1 MDALIVDDEPLAR
14 LRLRTML
21 AEHADVRIVGEC
33 GGAMEAATAI
43 ERRRP
48 DVVFLDVQMPRTDGF
63 GLLRSLPPAA
73 APHVIFVTAHAG
85 HAVQAF
91 EIDAVDYLLKPYDD
105 ARLAVTVGRAR
116 ALLNGKSRGT
126 GVVTS
131 SYQMLELVGSG
142 SMGQVYK
149 AHDQRLRRTVAIKLL
164 APELSGEQELE
175 RRFLQ
180 EAKTAA
186 VLDHPNVCTL
196 LGAERTDDG
205 RPFLVMPFYSG
216 ETVKAK
222 IARGPLPIE
231 EARDYALQT
240 AAGLSH
246 AHTADIV
253 HRDIKPAN
261 LMVTASGLVKI
272 LDFGIAKVGSEKLT
286 QAGVLLGT
294 LAYMSP
300 EQAAGEPVDHKTDL
314 WALGAVLY
322 EMLTGNPPF
331 AEFLDGDLLSLFCAI
346 QLRDPAPIRSLRP
359 EVPEAL
365 ATIVHQLLQKDPTR
379 RPQDATTVE
388 RMLADDPGSPLESC

>member
-33 GGAMEAATAI
+33 GDAMEAATAI

-73 APHVIFVTAHAG
+73 APHVIFVTTHAG

-116 ALLNGKSRGT
+116 ALLSGNSRGT
-126 GVVTS
+126 GVLTS

-149 AHDQRLRRTVAIKLL
+149 AHDQRLQRTVAIKLL

-231 EARDYALQT
+231 QARDHALQT
-240 AAGLSH
+240 TAGLSH
-246 AHTADIV
+246 AHAAGIV

-331 AEFLDGDLLSLFCAI
+331 AECLDGDLLSLFCAI

-359 EVPEAL
+359 EVPETL
-365 ATIVHQLLQKDPTR
+365 ATIVHQLLQKDPAR
-379 RPQDATTVE
+379 RPPDAATVQ
-388 RMLADDPGSPLESC
+388 RMLADDPESPLESC

>member
-1 MDALIVDDEPLAR
+1 
-14 LRLRTML
+14 
-21 AEHADVRIVGEC
+21 
-33 GGAMEAATAI
+33 
-43 ERRRP
+43 
-48 DVVFLDVQMPRTDGF
+48 
-63 GLLRSLPPAA
+63 
-73 APHVIFVTAHAG
+73 
-85 HAVQAF
+85 
-91 EIDAVDYLLKPYDD
+91 
-105 ARLAVTVGRAR
+105 
-116 ALLNGKSRGT
+116 
-126 GVVTS
+126 
-131 SYQMLELVGSG
+131 
-142 SMGQVYK
+142 
-149 AHDQRLRRTVAIKLL
+149 L

-231 EARDYALQT
+231 QARDYALQT

-246 AHTADIV
+246 AHAAGIV

-286 QAGVLLGT
+286 QAGMLLGT

-300 EQAAGEPVDHKTDL
+300 EQAGGEPVDHKTDL

-322 EMLTGNPPF
+322 EMVTGNPPF
-331 AEFLDGDLLSLFCAI
+331 AECLDGDLLSLFCAI

-359 EVPEAL
+359 EVPETL
-365 ATIVHQLLQKDPTR
+365 ATIVHQLLQKDPAR
-379 RPQDATTVE
+379 RPQDAATEE
-388 RMLADDPGSPLESC
+388 RMLKW

>member
-21 AEHADVRIVGEC
+21 ADHPDVRIVGEC
-33 GGAMEAATAI
+33 ADANEAAETV
-43 ERRRP
+43 ERHHP
-48 DVVFLDVQMPRTDGF
+48 DVVFLDVQMPQTDGF

-73 APHVIFVTAHAG
+73 TPHVIFVTAHAG

-91 EIDAVDYLLKPYDD
+91 EIDAVDFLLKPYDD
-105 ARLAVTVGRAR
+105 ARLAVTVNRAR
-116 ALLNGKSRGT
+116 ALLTARSRGHRPLN
-126 GVVTS
+126 S
-131 SYQMLELVGSG
+131 AYQVLEMLGSG

-164 APELSGEQELE
+164 APELSGEVELE
-175 RRFLQ
+175 RRFFQ

-196 LGAERTDDG
+196 LGVETGDDG

-222 IARGPLPIE
+222 IARGPLPIA
-231 EARDYALQT
+231 EARDYARQT
-240 AAGLSH
+240 AAGLAH
-246 AHTADIV
+246 AHAAGIV

-261 LMVTASGLVKI
+261 LMVTASGLVKL
-272 LDFGIAKVGSEKLT
+272 LDFGIAKVGTEKLT
-286 QAGVLLGT
+286 RAGVLLGT

-300 EQAAGEPVDHKTDL
+300 EQAAGEPVDHTTDL

-322 EMLTGNPPF
+322 EMLAGRPPF
-331 AEFLDGDLLSLFCAI
+331 EESAESDLLSLFCAI
-346 QLRDPAPIRSLRP
+346 QLREPPPIRSLRP

-365 ATIVHQLLQKDPTR
+365 AIIVHQLLEKDPGR
-379 RPQDATTVE
+379 RPRDAVTVGE
-388 RMLADDPGSPLESC
+388 LLEKVVGYSLSL